1 MSERR
6 RSAGAQVVD
15 PLRMRGGDSDVPL
28 TELPS
33 PTSPNTA
40 GLGGLQN
47 ISEMMG
53 EHPRKKDSEARST

>member
-28 TELPS
+28 PNFRPLPP
-33 PTSPNTA
+33 PTRP

-47 ISEMMG
+47 MSEMMG